1 MKILVFSRLI
11 FYSHSCYPIVIFKL
25 MKVWLILF
33 KGFLIM
39 NRYNVIVDLCYLM
52 ADNSDL
58 IFPCDILIV
67 IVYHSFL
74 SKIYAKIIIEK
85 LFKRHMALGRHAWSL
100 QMLAVIWD
108 MKKCSKQATQQGNW
122 AYFCFLDI

>member
-58 IFPCDILIV
+58 IFPCDILI
-67 IVYHSFL
+67 IIIYHSFL

-85 LFKRHMALGRHAWSL
+85 LFKRHMACMVTTNVGCDMRYEKVFKTSNSARKLGL
-100 QMLAVIWD
+100 FMLLGYLTLV
-108 MKKCSKQATQQGNW
+108 
-122 AYFCFLDI
+122 